1 MTIKD
6 LICFLKKRAESIEE
20 EQIEYRPMSES
31 GNSELNLP
39 RKHSSCL
46 EKLTLCYAMIDIFRK
61 RNTKKDGNR

>member
-1 MTIKD
+1 
-6 LICFLKKRAESIEE
+6 
-20 EQIEYRPMSES
+20 RPMSES